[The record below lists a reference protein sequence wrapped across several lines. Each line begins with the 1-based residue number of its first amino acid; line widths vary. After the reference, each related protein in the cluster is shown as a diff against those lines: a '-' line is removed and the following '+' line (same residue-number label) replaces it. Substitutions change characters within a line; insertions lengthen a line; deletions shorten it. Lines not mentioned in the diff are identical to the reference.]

1 MPNRSRFVIQQNMRE
16 PNKQEDTMAI
26 TRAQIFLRLLRNAF
40 TENIQRI
47 PLSGRFLTLQL
58 AGVIFKPIF
67 AHCPNLVLGQTIALP
82 ANQTDKH
89 VIKK

>member
-1 MPNRSRFVIQQNMRE
+1 MRE

-47 PLSGRFLTLQL
+47 PLSRRFLTLHL

-67 AHCPNLVLGQTIALP
+67 AHCPMCPVLGQTIALP

-89 VIKK
+89 VVKK